1 MRKTTRKTAKKAIV
15 NAQIETLYE
24 DYIENP
30 AQNELEA
37 ALAELS
43 GKLDDCTAITASDLA
58 QYEEA
63 ARHAAFYAGFNAAQT
78 APTEADTATEDYLS
92 ESTLIQL
99 FRGLNI
105 KNRAMIIACAQGK
118 RETQ

>member
-1 MRKTTRKTAKKAIV
+1 MKKTTRKTAKKAV
-15 NAQIETLYE
+15 MNAQIETLYE

-30 AQNELEA
+30 VRNELEA
-37 ALAELS
+37 ALAELG
-43 GKLDDCTAITASDLA
+43 GKLDECPTVTPTDLA

-78 APTEADTATEDYLS
+78 APAEADTATED

-99 FRGLNI
+99 FRGLNM
-105 KNRAMIIACAQGK
+105 KNRAMVIAYAQGK
-118 RETQ
+118 RDTH

>member
-1 MRKTTRKTAKKAIV
+1 MKKNTSNTVV
-15 NAQIETLYE
+15 NSQIEKLYE
-24 DYIENP
+24 DYIETP
-30 AQNELEA
+30 VQNELEA
-37 ALAELS
+37 ALAELG
-43 GKLDDCTAITASDLA
+43 GKLDECPAVTPTDLA

-63 ARHAAFYAGFNAAQT
+63 ARHAAFYAGFNAART

-105 KNRAMIIACAQGK
+105 KNRAMVIAYAQGK
-118 RETQ
+118 RDTQ

>member
-1 MRKTTRKTAKKAIV
+1 MKKTTRKTVV
-15 NAQIETLYE
+15 NAQIEELYGE
-24 DYIENP
+24 YLENP

-43 GKLDDCTAITASDLA
+43 GKLDDCTAVTASDLA

-105 KNRAMIIACAQGK
+105 KNRAMVIAYAQGK
-118 RETQ
+118 RDTQ

>member
-1 MRKTTRKTAKKAIV
+1 MKKTTRKTVV

-43 GKLDDCTAITASDLA
+43 GKLDDRTAVTASDLA

-63 ARHAAFYAGFNAAQT
+63 ARHAAFYAGFNTGFNIAQT
-78 APTEADTATEDYLS
+78 AHTEADTATED

-99 FRGLNI
+99 FRSLNI
-105 KNRAMIIACAQGK
+105 KNRAMVIAYAQGK
-118 RETQ
+118 RDTQ

>member
-1 MRKTTRKTAKKAIV
+1 MKKNTRKTVV
-15 NAQIETLYE
+15 NAQIEELYGE
-24 DYIENP
+24 YLENP
-30 AQNELEA
+30 AKNELEA

-43 GKLDDCTAITASDLA
+43 GKLDECPAITASDLA

-78 APTEADTATEDYLS
+78 APVEADTATED

-105 KNRAMIIACAQGK
+105 KNRAMVIAYAQGK
-118 RETQ
+118 RDTQ

>member
-1 MRKTTRKTAKKAIV
+1 MKKDTSNTVV
-15 NAQIETLYE
+15 NSQIEELYGE
-24 DYIENP
+24 YLENP

-63 ARHAAFYAGFNAAQT
+63 ARHAAFYAGFNVAQT

-105 KNRAMIIACAQGK
+105 KNRAMVIAYAQGK
-118 RETQ
+118 RDTQ

>member
-1 MRKTTRKTAKKAIV
+1 MKKNTRKTVV
-15 NAQIETLYE
+15 NAQIEEQYGEYL
-24 DYIENP
+24 ENP

-105 KNRAMIIACAQGK
+105 KNRAMVIAYAQGK
-118 RETQ
+118 RDTQ

>member
-1 MRKTTRKTAKKAIV
+1 MKKNTRKTVV
-15 NAQIETLYE
+15 NAQIEELYGE
-24 DYIENP
+24 YLENP
-30 AQNELEA
+30 AKNELEA

-43 GKLDDCTAITASDLA
+43 GKLDDCTAITSSDLA

-78 APTEADTATEDYLS
+78 APVEADTATED

-105 KNRAMIIACAQGK
+105 KNRAMVIAYAQGK
-118 RETQ
+118 RDTQ

>member
-1 MRKTTRKTAKKAIV
+1 MRKTTRKTVV
-15 NAQIETLYE
+15 NAQIEELYGE
-24 DYIENP
+24 YLENP
-30 AQNELEA
+30 AKNELEA

-92 ESTLIQL
+92 ESALIQL

-105 KNRAMIIACAQGK
+105 KNRAMVIAYAQGK
-118 RETQ
+118 RDTQ

>member
-1 MRKTTRKTAKKAIV
+1 MKKTTRKTVV
-15 NAQIETLYE
+15 NAQIEELYGE
-24 DYIENP
+24 YLENP

-43 GKLDDCTAITASDLA
+43 GKLDDRTAVTASDLA

-78 APTEADTATEDYLS
+78 ATTEADTATED

-105 KNRAMIIACAQGK
+105 KNRAMVIAYAQGK
-118 RETQ
+118 RDTH

>member
-15 NAQIETLYE
+15 NAQIEELYGE
-24 DYIENP
+24 YLENP

-43 GKLDDCTAITASDLA
+43 GKLDDCTAVTASDLA

-78 APTEADTATEDYLS
+78 APTEADTATED

-105 KNRAMIIACAQGK
+105 KNRAMVIAYAQGK
-118 RETQ
+118 RDTQ

>member
-1 MRKTTRKTAKKAIV
+1 MKKNTRKTVV
-15 NAQIETLYE
+15 NAQIEELYGE
-24 DYIENP
+24 YLENP
-30 AQNELEA
+30 AKNELEA

-43 GKLDDCTAITASDLA
+43 GKLDDCTAVTASDLA

-63 ARHAAFYAGFNAAQT
+63 ARHAAFYAGFNAAQM
-78 APTEADTATEDYLS
+78 APAEADTATED

-105 KNRAMIIACAQGK
+105 KNRAMVIAYAQGK
-118 RETQ
+118 RDTQ

>member
-1 MRKTTRKTAKKAIV
+1 MRKTTRKTVV

-37 ALAELS
+37 ALAELG
-43 GKLDDCTAITASDLA
+43 GKLDECSTVTPADLA

-63 ARHAAFYAGFNAAQT
+63 ARHAAFYAGFNAAQM
-78 APTEADTATEDYLS
+78 APVEADTATED

-105 KNRAMIIACAQGK
+105 KNRAMVIAYAQGK
-118 RETQ
+118 RDTQ

>member
-1 MRKTTRKTAKKAIV
+1 MKKTTRKTVV
-15 NAQIETLYE
+15 NAQIEELYGE
-24 DYIENP
+24 YLENP

-43 GKLDDCTAITASDLA
+43 GKLDECPTVTPTILA

-63 ARHAAFYAGFNAAQT
+63 ARHAAFYAGFNAAQA
-78 APTEADTATEDYLS
+78 APAEADTATED

-105 KNRAMIIACAQGK
+105 KNRAMVIAYAQGK
-118 RETQ
+118 RDTQ

>member
-1 MRKTTRKTAKKAIV
+1 MRKTVV
-15 NAQIETLYE
+15 NAQIEELYGE
-24 DYIENP
+24 YLENP

-43 GKLDDCTAITASDLA
+43 GKLDDCTAVTASDLA

-78 APTEADTATEDYLS
+78 APVEADTATED

-105 KNRAMIIACAQGK
+105 KNRAMVIAYAQGK
-118 RETQ
+118 RDTQ

>member
-1 MRKTTRKTAKKAIV
+1 MKKNARKTVV
-15 NAQIETLYE
+15 NAQIEELYE
-24 DYIENP
+24 DYLENP
-30 AQNELEA
+30 AKNELEA
-37 ALAELS
+37 ALAELG
-43 GKLDDCTAITASDLA
+43 GKLDECPAITASDLA

-105 KNRAMIIACAQGK
+105 KNRAMVIAYAQGK
-118 RETQ
+118 RDTQ

>member
-1 MRKTTRKTAKKAIV
+1 MKKNTRKTVV
-15 NAQIETLYE
+15 NAQIEELYGE
-24 DYIENP
+24 YLENP
-30 AQNELEA
+30 ATNELEA
-37 ALAELS
+37 ALAELG
-43 GKLDDCTAITASDLA
+43 GKLDECPAITASDLA

-63 ARHAAFYAGFNAAQT
+63 ARHAAFYAGFNAAQA

-105 KNRAMIIACAQGK
+105 KNRAMVIAYAQGK
-118 RETQ
+118 LDTQ

>member
-1 MRKTTRKTAKKAIV
+1 MRKTVV
-15 NAQIETLYE
+15 NAQIEELYE
-24 DYIENP
+24 DYLENP
-30 AQNELEA
+30 ATNELEA

-43 GKLDDCTAITASDLA
+43 GKMDECPAITASDLA

-78 APTEADTATEDYLS
+78 APTEADTATED
-92 ESTLIQL
+92 ERAMIQL

-105 KNRAMIIACAQGK
+105 KNRAMVIAYAQGK
-118 RETQ
+118 RDTQ

>member
-1 MRKTTRKTAKKAIV
+1 MKKTTRKTVV
-15 NAQIETLYE
+15 NAQIEELYGE
-24 DYIENP
+24 YLENP

-43 GKLDDCTAITASDLA
+43 GKLDDCTAVTASDLA

-78 APTEADTATEDYLS
+78 ANTEADTATED

-105 KNRAMIIACAQGK
+105 KNRAMVIAYAQGK
-118 RETQ
+118 LDTQ

>member
-1 MRKTTRKTAKKAIV
+1 MKKAIV
-15 NAQIETLYE
+15 NAQIEELYE
-24 DYIENP
+24 DYLENP
-30 AQNELEA
+30 AKNELEA

-92 ESTLIQL
+92 ESALIQL

-105 KNRAMIIACAQGK
+105 KNRAMVIAYAQGK
-118 RETQ
+118 RDTQ

>member
-1 MRKTTRKTAKKAIV
+1 MKKTTRKTVV
-15 NAQIETLYE
+15 NAQIEELYGE
-24 DYIENP
+24 YLENP

-43 GKLDDCTAITASDLA
+43 GKLDDRTAVTASDLA

-78 APTEADTATEDYLS
+78 APTEADTATED

-105 KNRAMIIACAQGK
+105 KNRAMVIAYAQGK
-118 RETQ
+118 RDTQ

>member
-1 MRKTTRKTAKKAIV
+1 MKKTTRKTVV
-15 NAQIETLYE
+15 NPQIETLYE

-37 ALAELS
+37 ALAELG
-43 GKLDDCTAITASDLA
+43 GKLDEYPTVTPTDLA

-63 ARHAAFYAGFNAAQT
+63 ARHAAFYAGFNAGFNIAQA
-78 APTEADTATEDYLS
+78 APTEADTATED

-99 FRGLNI
+99 FRSLNI
-105 KNRAMIIACAQGK
+105 KNRAMVIAYAQGK
-118 RETQ
+118 RDTQ

>member
-1 MRKTTRKTAKKAIV
+1 MKKNTRKTVV
-15 NAQIETLYE
+15 NAQIEELYGE
-24 DYIENP
+24 YLENP
-30 AQNELEA
+30 AKNELEA

-43 GKLDDCTAITASDLA
+43 GKLDDRTAVTASDLA

-78 APTEADTATEDYLS
+78 APTEADTATED

-105 KNRAMIIACAQGK
+105 KNRAMVIAYAQGK
-118 RETQ
+118 RDTQ

>member
-1 MRKTTRKTAKKAIV
+1 MRKTVV

-30 AQNELEA
+30 VRNELEA

-43 GKLDDCTAITASDLA
+43 GKLDECPAITASDLA

-78 APTEADTATEDYLS
+78 APTEADTATED
-92 ESTLIQL
+92 ESALIQL

-105 KNRAMIIACAQGK
+105 KNRAMVIAYAQGK
-118 RETQ
+118 RDTQ

>member
-1 MRKTTRKTAKKAIV
+1 MKKTTRKTVV
-15 NAQIETLYE
+15 NAQIEELYGE
-24 DYIENP
+24 YLENP

-43 GKLDDCTAITASDLA
+43 GKLDDHTAVTASDLA

-78 APTEADTATEDYLS
+78 AHTEADTATED

-105 KNRAMIIACAQGK
+105 KNRAMVIAYAQGK
-118 RETQ
+118 RDTQ

>member
-15 NAQIETLYE
+15 NAQIEKLYE
-24 DYIENP
+24 DYIETP
-30 AQNELEA
+30 VQNELEA
-37 ALAELS
+37 ALAELG
-43 GKLDDCTAITASDLA
+43 GKLDECPTVTPTDLA

-78 APTEADTATEDYLS
+78 APTEADTATED

-105 KNRAMIIACAQGK
+105 KNRAMVIAYAQGK
-118 RETQ
+118 RDTQ

>member
-1 MRKTTRKTAKKAIV
+1 MKKTTRKTVV
-15 NAQIETLYE
+15 NAQIEGLYGE
-24 DYIENP
+24 YLENP

-43 GKLDDCTAITASDLA
+43 GKLDDCTAVTASDLA

-78 APTEADTATEDYLS
+78 AHTEADTATED

-105 KNRAMIIACAQGK
+105 KNRAMVIAYAQGK
-118 RETQ
+118 LDTQ

>member
-1 MRKTTRKTAKKAIV
+1 MRKTVVI
-15 NAQIETLYE
+15 AQIEELYE
-24 DYIENP
+24 DYLENP
-30 AQNELEA
+30 TTNELEA

-43 GKLDDCTAITASDLA
+43 GKLDECPAITASDLA

-78 APTEADTATEDYLS
+78 APTEADTATED
-92 ESTLIQL
+92 ESALIQL

-105 KNRAMIIACAQGK
+105 KNRAMVIAYAQGK
-118 RETQ
+118 RDTQ

>member
-1 MRKTTRKTAKKAIV
+1 MKKTTRKTVV
-15 NAQIETLYE
+15 NAQIEELYGE
-24 DYIENP
+24 YLENP

-37 ALAELS
+37 ALAELG
-43 GKLDDCTAITASDLA
+43 GKLDECPTVTPTDLA

-63 ARHAAFYAGFNAAQT
+63 ARHAAFYAGFNAAQM
-78 APTEADTATEDYLS
+78 APAEADTATEDYLS

-105 KNRAMIIACAQGK
+105 KNRAMVIAYAQGK
-118 RETQ
+118 HDAQ

>member
-1 MRKTTRKTAKKAIV
+1 MKKATRKTVV
-15 NAQIETLYE
+15 NAQIEELYGE
-24 DYIENP
+24 YLENP

-43 GKLDDCTAITASDLA
+43 GKLDDRTAVTASDLA

-78 APTEADTATEDYLS
+78 APTEADTATED

-105 KNRAMIIACAQGK
+105 KNRAMVIAYAQGK
-118 RETQ
+118 RDTQ

>member
-1 MRKTTRKTAKKAIV
+1 MKKTTRKTVV
-15 NAQIETLYE
+15 NAQIEELYE
-24 DYIENP
+24 DYLENP

-43 GKLDDCTAITASDLA
+43 GKLDDRTAVTASDLA

-78 APTEADTATEDYLS
+78 AHTEADTATED
-92 ESTLIQL
+92 ESALIQL

-105 KNRAMIIACAQGK
+105 KNRAMVIAYAQGK
-118 RETQ
+118 RDTQ

>member
-1 MRKTTRKTAKKAIV
+1 MRKTTRKTVV
-15 NAQIETLYE
+15 NAQIEELYGE
-24 DYIENP
+24 YLENP

-43 GKLDDCTAITASDLA
+43 GKLDDCTAVTASDLA

-63 ARHAAFYAGFNAAQT
+63 ASHAAFSAGFNAAQT
-78 APTEADTATEDYLS
+78 APTEADTATED

-105 KNRAMIIACAQGK
+105 KNRAMVIAYAQGK
-118 RETQ
+118 RDTQ